1 MNKNEI
7 WINNRTSLQVKIF
20 KLDKRNAWVCN
31 AKGKW
36 QFKVA
41 VSLGEFEKNYTRK
54 K

>member
-7 WINNRTSLQVKIF
+7 WINKKTKLEIKIF
-20 KLDKRNAWVCN
+20 KLDKRNAWICN

-41 VSLGEFEKNYTRK
+41 VLLEEFPSRFRK